1 LLKDKL
7 NSFEPIKT
15 NVMAFSSTTVQPS
28 APAQQPQNGNDV
40 AGPLLAALIIGAF
53 AASKSRRHLRA
64 LQRKAMWNM
73 LKMKF
78 NSFFKPAA
86 SAISTKTLLI
96 LIVAI
101 LALILLLTVSWP
113 VALGLLL
120 IGILIILL
128 LKF

>member
-1 LLKDKL
+1 
-7 NSFEPIKT
+7 
-15 NVMAFSSTTVQPS
+15 MAFSSTTVQPS
-28 APAQQPQNGNDV
+28 AQAQQPQNGNDV

-53 AASKSRRHLRA
+53 AANKSRRHLRA
-64 LQRKAMWNM
+64 LQRKAMWNL

-78 NSFFKPAA
+78 NSFFKKPAA

-96 LIVAI
+96 LVVAI

-120 IGILIILL
+120 VGILIILL